1 MPLSKRG
8 RRKAKKAKAIE
19 LTLTDP
25 SIARSYERKVERLL
39 GKVHEDPPIFYSW
52 SVQKTY
58 PWSLKKATNDEEED
72 KEDSKEYISDSGEC
86 PVFFT
91 QDPEEPIAES
101 FIEVLIRFI
110 DVLIRFIAS
119 KITNITMGQPTIE
132 KPTIE
137 EPTIEEPT
145 IEEPTIEKPE
155 GLVLVR
161 FIMIGFETGANPRN
175 DPMKLGFGMAQEM
188 MEKICSDFEL
198 DYEKS
203 SMLGPKVVMLPFH
216 AQHEN
221 HVSWLTENYLKTIS
235 TYDDIMVESSKKDEI
250 KTTHVF
256 GIEVFIV
263 NTKNKIAMQYYD
275 NAKTM
280 ARIIPYN
287 DDSIQRFKNGMPD
300 AWAKIPVIP
309 FFDLYEAGAVNSP
322 MHIDI

>member
-25 SIARSYERKVERLL
+25 SIAHSYERKVERLL
-39 GKVHEDPPIFYSW
+39 GEVHEDPPIVYSW
-52 SVQKTY
+52 SVQKAY
-58 PWSLKKATNDEEED
+58 SWSLKKATNDEEED

-91 QDPEEPIAES
+91 QAPEEPIAES

-119 KITNITMGQPTIE
+119 KIANMTMGELTIE
-132 KPTIE
+132 KL
-137 EPTIEEPT
+137 TIEEPT
-145 IEEPTIEKPE
+145 IEEPTIEKRE

-161 FIMIGFETGANPRN
+161 FIMIGFEIGANPRN

-235 TYDDIMVESSKKDEI
+235 TYDDIMVDSFKKGQTE
-250 KTTHVF
+250 TTHVF
-256 GIEVFIV
+256 GIEVFII

-287 DDSIQRFKNGMPD
+287 DDSIERFKNGC
-300 AWAKIPVIP
+300 
-309 FFDLYEAGAVNSP
+309 P
-322 MHIDI
+322 MRGQRFPSFHSSISTRRVL